1 MGIEM
6 QMSVTM
12 AGDGSITMSQDVLAP
27 YVLLTSSR
35 VLEWLT
41 KNKMLA
47 QMGSFEPA
55 FAYYQAQFCLIDY
68 YKATTGDNTK
78 AVVQFN
84 YGSQRFERVYNATTG
99 EEISTTEI
107 PLGGASG
114 SGVSVDDALSFEST
128 NPVQNKVVTENLDG
142 IMHLDL
148 DLSTLDSAG
157 LESLY
162 AQLVTLIGDSG
173 RVKSFYCSYK
183 GDVVKVDRLSMI
195 GETTYVFV
203 SKGVHQYVLIGNGL
217 AELPWVF
224 TLGENNSLPYLGL
237 QNVSQLCKEAV
248 IDIDGIRYPVTS
260 YECRDSYITLYAFVK
275 DHINQYKVDSD
286 GNMTLVSSESVIG
299 GGTDVDLF
307 PSEYSDEFNDD
318 FTN

>member
-1 MGIEM
+1 MAIDKGNIKTSANYDVRAQKPMEARREKPRKVDLITKESWSYDGNTIYAHEGLQVYVREEKKTYILVDLSKIFEPDYSGWDEM
-6 QMSVTM
+6 LTTSTSGESVT
-12 AGDGSITMSQDVLAP
+12 I
-27 YVLLTSSR
+27 
-35 VLEWLT
+35 E
-41 KNKMLA
+41 
-47 QMGSFEPA
+47 
-55 FAYYQAQFCLIDY
+55 
-68 YKATTGDNTK
+68 
-78 AVVQFN
+78 
-84 YGSQRFERVYNATTG
+84 
-99 EEISTTEI
+99 
-107 PLGGASG
+107 
-114 SGVSVDDALSFEST
+114 VDDELSFEST

-224 TLGENNSLPYLGL
+224 TWGENNGLSYLGL
-237 QNVSQLCKEAV
+237 QNVSKLCKEAV

-260 YECRDSYITLYAFVK
+260 YECKDSYITLYAFVK
-275 DHINQYKVDSD
+275 DYINQYKVDSN
-286 GNMTLVSSESVIG
+286 GGMTLVSSESIIG
-299 GGTDVDLF
+299 GSITLDSEMSDTSENAVGNKVIKEYVDKSAPRQF
-307 PSEYSDEFNDD
+307 GDD
-318 FTN
+318 FAEDFN